1 MQKIMETP
9 DFVSRT
15 SISSMSLLSLNYR
28 LRLMLSVLRE
38 AKKDTS
44 GIIVEHKL
52 AYMKQ
57 QKVKSLM
64 N

>member
-1 MQKIMETP
+1 METP

-15 SISSMSLLSLNYR
+15 SISSMSLLSPNYR

-38 AKKDTS
+38 VKKDIY

-57 QKVKSLM
+57 QRLRV
-64 N
+64 